1 VRPKIAMWSD
11 YGSPTKKRWRSR
23 YRRGTRSWTGLK
35 ILLVAAACVAGVIGI
50 SGIYPQIIDSRW
62 ARGTSAHSQGVTQS
76 ETAPETVGMM
86 PAPQPRS
93 PARPEWVAQLIGDS
107 SEAAALSRFRQ
118 MQGKL
123 QSALGGFEP
132 AILRTT
138 IKTIS
143 APIIWVRVRVE
154 FGTRQEAE
162 SLCSKLE
169 AAGETCLV
177 QRNFE
182 Q

>member
-11 YGSPTKKRWRSR
+11 YGSPPKRWRSP
-23 YRRGTRSWTGLK
+23 YRRGTRPSIGLRV
-35 ILLVAAACVAGVIGI
+35 LLAAVVLVAGVIGI
-50 SGIYPQIIDSRW
+50 SGIYPQIIDSQW
-62 ARGTSAHSQGVTQS
+62 ARGTSAHSQGVKHS

-86 PAPQPRS
+86 PEPQPRS
-93 PARPEWVAQLIGDS
+93 PARPGWVAQLIGDN

-132 AILRTT
+132 AVLRTT
-138 IKTIS
+138 IKTGE
-143 APIIWVRVRVE
+143 APVWVRVRIE
-154 FGTRQEAE
+154 FDTRQAAE

-177 QRNFE
+177 QRNSDR
-182 Q
+182 